1 MAATI
6 MRGAIERQ
14 QNLVVEA
21 AGMDTSIGGRY
32 APQEDRGRRLR
43 QGRVAA
49 GETSAAGFA
58 TAKPKKM
65 QGPLVVSGSM
75 STQVRWRRGCL
86 DMRARVGADVPLCG
100 VTFVAGTRRGSR
112 TGFTRKVAQ
121 TQSLQGHVQRKIVPV
136 LACVRRGVAM
146 VLACRVCSLLG
157 APQFT
162 VDEELGLVDGDLA
175 TVHSVCHPV

>member
-1 MAATI
+1 MPPKRIVA
-6 MRGAIERQ
+6 GAC
-14 QNLVVEA
+14 
-21 AGMDTSIGGRY
+21 G
-32 APQEDRGRRLR
+32 
-43 QGRVAA
+43 
-49 GETSAAGFA
+49 
-58 TAKPKKM
+58 K
-65 QGPLVVSGSM
+65 VVS
-75 STQVRWRRGCL
+75 QLAKHRPLALRRQSRRRCRGPWSCP
-86 DMRARVGADVPLCG
+86 DPCRRRYTGVAVAWACARVGADVPLCG

-121 TQSLQGHVQRKIVPV
+121 TQSLQGPVQRKIVPV